1 MAKKK
6 VKTQK
11 NVFEQEHRTKTR
23 MEAIYEC
30 VLFVDWHKI
39 RKVMKALNCTWITT
53 NDEVPSVDD
62 LKNQAIVLFEDAF
75 KIIDG
80 IGLTNDGKIE
90 ERETFLSRGGVYVKL
105 YIEDNEVCEIECGF
119 TLESNSVFMWE
130 TKDVAVGE

>member
-6 VKTQK
+6 VKAQK
-11 NVFEQEHRTKTR
+11 NVFEQEHRMKTR

-39 RKVMKALNCTWITT
+39 RKVMKDLNWTWVTT
-53 NDEVPSVDD
+53 NDKTPSVND
-62 LKNQAIVLFEDAF
+62 LKDTAIGLFEDAF

-80 IGLTNDGKIE
+80 IKLTNDGKIE

-130 TKDVAVGE
+130 TKDETVGE